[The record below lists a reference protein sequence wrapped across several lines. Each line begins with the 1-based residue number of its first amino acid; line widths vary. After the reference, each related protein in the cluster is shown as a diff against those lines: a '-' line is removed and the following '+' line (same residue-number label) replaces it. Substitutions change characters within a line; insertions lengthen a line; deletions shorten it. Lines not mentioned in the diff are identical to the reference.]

1 MMWSGSDEEEYVE
14 EEEEQSFELK
24 MEEPELEPLPKPM
37 HEEKQSWVFDLR
49 GAKSCVRVGDD
60 DERTVY

>member
-1 MMWSGSDEEEYVE
+1 MG
-14 EEEEQSFELK
+14 EL
-24 MEEPELEPLPKPM
+24 ELEPLSKPT
-37 HEEKQSWVFDLR
+37 HEEEQSWVFDLR